1 MQRMRWS
8 FIVAAFLT
16 LITLGGAAQA
26 EGKWLYPYILASQ
39 ADGDVNASA
48 EKAKAALKA
57 NGFDVVGSYAPY
69 ADTVVIGATNA
80 ALKAAAAKTEFGGYG
95 AVARIAV
102 TKVGGKVQVSFF
114 NPDWMAEAYR
124 MESDLTA
131 VREGLEKALG
141 MQRVFGSEEPG
152 WKANQLNDYHFMVF
166 MPYFDD
172 HHELAEH
179 DSYEAAIKAVE
190 ANLAAGKGKTTKVY
204 RVDVP
209 GKKQTVFG
217 VAIGGAPAGDEH
229 VMKLIDKA
237 SIKQTAHLPYELLVS
252 GGNVYALH
260 AKFRIAVNFPDLDMG
275 TFMHINDAPSAIEES
290 LQQAAGG
297 K

>member
-1 MQRMRWS
+1 MQQMRWS

-80 ALKAAAAKTEFGGYG
+80 TLKAAAAKTEFGGYG
-95 AVARIAV
+95 AVARVAV
-102 TKVGGKVQVSFF
+102 TKVDGKVQVSFF

-179 DSYEAAIKAVE
+179 DSYEAAVKAVE
-190 ANLAAGKGKTTKVY
+190 ANLAAGKGKTAKVY

-237 SIKQTAHLPYELLVS
+237 GTKQTAHLPYELLVS

-275 TFMHINDAPSAIEES
+275 TFMHINDAPGAIESS
-290 LQQAAGG
+290 LKEAAGA

>member
-1 MQRMRWS
+1 MQRMRRS
-8 FIVAAFLT
+8 FIMVAFLSLVT
-16 LITLGGAAQA
+16 LAGIAQA
-26 EGKWLYPYILASQ
+26 EDKWLYPYILASETE
-39 ADGDVNASA
+39 GDVNVTADQ
-48 EKAKAALKA
+48 AKAALKA

-69 ADTVVIGATNA
+69 ADTVVIAVTND
-80 ALKAAAAKTEFGGYG
+80 ALKTATAKSEFGGYG
-95 AVARIAV
+95 AVARVAV
-102 TKVGGKVQVSFF
+102 TKVAGKVQVSFF
-114 NPDWMAEAYR
+114 NPDWMSEAYR
-124 MESDLTA
+124 MQSDLSG
-131 VREGLEKALG
+131 VRKSLETALG

-152 WKANQLNDYHFMVF
+152 WKANQLNDFHFMVF

-190 ANLAAGKGKTTKVY
+190 ANLAAGKGNTSKVY

-229 VMKLIDKA
+229 IMKLIDKTA
-237 SIKQTAHLPYELLVS
+237 TKQTAHLPYELLVS
-252 GGNVYALH
+252 DGKVYALH

-275 TFMHINDAPSAIEES
+275 TFMNINDAPDAIEKS
-290 LQQAAGG
+290 LGMAAGS

>member
-1 MQRMRWS
+1 MQQIRLS
-8 FIVAAFLT
+8 FILAAFLS
-16 LITLGGAAQA
+16 LMTLGGVAQA

-39 ADGDVNASA
+39 ADGDVNVSA
-48 EKAKAALKA
+48 ETAKASLTA
-57 NGFDVVGSYAPY
+57 NGFEVVGSYAPY
-69 ADTVVIGATNA
+69 AGTVVIGATNA

-102 TKVGGKVQVSFF
+102 TKVDGKVQVSFF

-141 MQRVFGSEEPG
+141 MTRVFGSENPG
-152 WKANQLNDYHFMVF
+152 WKANQLNDFHFMVF

-172 HHELAEH
+172 HNTLAEH
-179 DSYEAAIKAVE
+179 DSYEAAIKTVE
-190 ANLAAGKGKTTKVY
+190 ANLAAAKGKTTKVY

-229 VMKLIDKA
+229 IMKLIDKA
-237 SIKQTAHLPYELLVS
+237 STKQTAHLPYELLVS

-275 TFMHINDAPSAIEES
+275 TFMNINDAPDAIEAS
-290 LQQAAGG
+290 LKQVAGG
-297 K
+297 E